1 MLKEFADVFPIL
13 LAGMAIGCM
22 LMAVLQ
28 RHASRRSQDHDA
40 SGEKRP
46 PAKVAPIF
54 RREVSR

>member
-1 MLKEFADVFPIL
+1 MLKEFAAVFPVL

-28 RHASRRSQDHDA
+28 RHASRRSQDRDA
-40 SGEKRP
+40 SEKRP
-46 PAKVAPIF
+46 PTKVVPLS

>member
-28 RHASRRSQDHDA
+28 RHASRRSQDRDDA
-40 SGEKRP
+40 GEKRP
-46 PAKVAPIF
+46 PTKVVPIS